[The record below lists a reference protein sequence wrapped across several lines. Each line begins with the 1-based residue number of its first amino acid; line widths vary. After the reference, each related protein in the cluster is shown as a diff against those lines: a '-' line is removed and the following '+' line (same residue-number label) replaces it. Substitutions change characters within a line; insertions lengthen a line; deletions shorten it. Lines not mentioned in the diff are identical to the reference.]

1 MEENAHSILL
11 GEDLGLAMAPGPEM
25 AGLTAIAVDCRHT
38 VVVEAVVEVEG
49 IVVVVVVVVVG
60 LGDCS
65 VGFYWGG
72 ATFGRG
78 IPLMLCRTSVF

>member
-38 VVVEAVVEVEG
+38 VVVEVVVAMEG
-49 IVVVVVVVVVG
+49 IVVVVVMV

-65 VGFYWGG
+65 AGFYLGG
-72 ATFGRG
+72 VTFGKG
-78 IPLMLCRTSVF
+78 IPSMLCRRSVFL